1 MEEIDALKIKA
12 EEDFY
17 REVIEA
23 KYNNVMLAEQ
33 IDLVEE
39 ENKMLKEKVQMLK
52 TTSRNYIVNI
62 EGNQNIEISKEKD
75 EQEIEQE
82 IIHEETI
89 GIMEKLLGTSTKM
102 NFELVKMLKETDE
115 TVEGYKKMADNSL
128 ENGKLKEKI
137 ESITVAFKQEQTEYR
152 TKD

>member
-1 MEEIDALKIKA
+1 LERLLALETIIKQQQQEIGLLKKKNNTLEHQIKRINSGRSTMEEIDALKIKT

-62 EGNQNIEISKEKD
+62 EGNQNKEISKEKD

-82 IIHEETI
+82 IMHE
-89 GIMEKLLGTSTKM
+89 K
-102 NFELVKMLKETDE
+102 
-115 TVEGYKKMADNSL
+115 
-128 ENGKLKEKI
+128 
-137 ESITVAFKQEQTEYR
+137 
-152 TKD
+152 